1 MNELLMTLS
10 VLDTVLRNDV
20 HVYSRCLQNMQNTG
34 VRSERIRLNN
44 ENEGVWYYT
53 TEMKIEGVC
62 MRSWSCIMVQERPRP
77 SVVVQLGAQ
86 PLEGL

>member
-44 ENEGVWYYT
+44 ENERVWYYT
-53 TEMKIEGVC
+53 TEMKIDEEY
-62 MRSWSCIMVQERPRP
+62 MRNWKCIMVQERPRP
-77 SVVVQLGAQ
+77 AVVVPLGAQ
-86 PLEGL
+86 PPE

>member
-44 ENEGVWYYT
+44 ENEGAWYYT

-62 MRSWSCIMVQERPRP
+62 MRNWSCIMVQERPRP